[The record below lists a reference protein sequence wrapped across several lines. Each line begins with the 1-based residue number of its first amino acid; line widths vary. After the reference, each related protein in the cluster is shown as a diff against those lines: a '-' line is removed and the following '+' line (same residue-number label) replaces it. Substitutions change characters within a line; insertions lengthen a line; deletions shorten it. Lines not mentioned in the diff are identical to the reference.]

1 MPTPIGS
8 SLLDEV
14 PRVMLF
20 EGAGAARSSRGH
32 CDRVAAPAPV
42 ALLLR
47 WLLSGVASA
56 TLYLSSLRSFHGW
69 EKITV
74 FADDNAIN

>member
-1 MPTPIGS
+1 MLHQPVGGTVTMWQPC
-8 SLLDEV
+8 V
-14 PRVMLF
+14 PVDFFLQ
-20 EGAGAARSSRGH
+20 
-32 CDRVAAPAPV
+32 
-42 ALLLR
+42 
-47 WLLSGVASA
+47 WLSGVASA